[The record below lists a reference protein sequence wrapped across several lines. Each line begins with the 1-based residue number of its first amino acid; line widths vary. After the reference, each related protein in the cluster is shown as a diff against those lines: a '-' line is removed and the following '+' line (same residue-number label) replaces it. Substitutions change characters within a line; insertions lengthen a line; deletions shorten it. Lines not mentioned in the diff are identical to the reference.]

1 MYNLNKNTIR
11 TFEPNKS
18 EVIWTVRYHLYP
30 RFGVPAPGALRAICR
45 TLRGLRN
52 NGTPS
57 NWPGRLFSLKGHL
70 KVICFWFLE
79 ISITLFSLHAQ
90 METGIPICH
99 GRERSTEEAMET
111 AERHGCLTIKLAII
125 AMIRSSL
132 MGLSEQTILS
142 ADSQDRVDLRTT
154 GHHQA
159 LITRK
164 IRHSAI
170 ESNQILYNALHW
182 KDNVAINEPAE
193 SVRLHKLICY
203 CHESLLLQF

>member
-1 MYNLNKNTIR
+1 MDSSLSPLPALWCPSSGCVTSDLPYITRNEEQWNPIELTRASIFIKGSLKSHLFLIFRNLN
-11 TFEPNKS
+11 
-18 EVIWTVRYHLYP
+18 H
-30 RFGVPAPGALRAICR
+30 
-45 TLRGLRN
+45 
-52 NGTPS
+52 
-57 NWPGRLFSLKGHL
+57 
-70 KVICFWFLE
+70 
-79 ISITLFSLHAQ
+79 LFSLHAQ
-90 METGIPICH
+90 MDTGIPICH
-99 GRERSTEEAMET
+99 GHERSTEEAMET
-111 AERHGCLTIKLAII
+111 AERYGCLTIKLAII

-203 CHESLLLQF
+203 CHESFLLQF

>member
-11 TFEPNKS
+11 TFERNKS

-30 RFGVPAPGALRAICR
+30 RFGVSAPGALRAICR
-45 TLRGLRN
+45 TLRGMRN

-57 NWPGRLFSLKGHL
+57 NWPGRLISLKGHL

-111 AERHGCLTIKLAII
+111 AERYGCLTIKLAII
-125 AMIRSSL
+125 AMNGSIGADDTWKLTFFFKQSTVSNDHLTSKSGKNRTYSIRIL
-132 MGLSEQTILS
+132 NIHRRGRHLDRLEDLSTRFLEKLL
-142 ADSQDRVDLRTT
+142 DSYLHSYDL
-154 GHHQA
+154 GYF
-159 LITRK
+159 RK
-164 IRHSAI
+164 
-170 ESNQILYNALHW
+170 
-182 KDNVAINEPAE
+182 
-193 SVRLHKLICY
+193 
-203 CHESLLLQF
+203 